1 MSGMSPER
9 AFEAVRDAV
18 VVVMEVDP
26 ATVTRDTRLV
36 TELECD
42 SLALVEIA
50 EIVEETL
57 PGLAIEDAALDDID
71 TVGEAVDYILGRA
84 S

>member
-1 MSGMSPER
+1 MTPER

-26 ATVTRDTRLV
+26 ASVTRDTRLV
-36 TELECD
+36 SGLKCD

-57 PGLAIEDAALDDID
+57 PGVTIEDAALDDID
-71 TVGEAVDYILGRA
+71 TVGEAVDYLLTRTTA
-84 S
+84 